1 VIKIIP
7 NQPKKLV
14 TVVLIFKQCLD
25 YVKYIT
31 SLLPNFRLKECSEI
45 YCRVNV
51 DNFRIYKESQRALIT
66 KVSKTRLN
74 IPKCSRLGLIY
85 SFKILRSR
93 GPTMCLVLCLLIVLH
108 HVLAGSPLSH
118 DKQLVF
124 LHAFGNQQLCSSMV
138 FFDITG
144 VLRH

>member
-1 VIKIIP
+1 MKMIS
-7 NQPKKLV
+7 NQPKMLV

-31 SLLPNFRLKECSEI
+31 GLLPNFRLKECSEI
-45 YCRVNV
+45 YCRVNFG
-51 DNFRIYKESQRALIT
+51 NFRIYKESQKALIT

-74 IPKCSRLGLIY
+74 IPKCRSPGLRY
-85 SFKILRSR
+85 HFKISHSR
-93 GPTMCLVLCLLIVLH
+93 GPMMCLVLCLLTVLH

-124 LHAFGNQQLCSSMV
+124 LHAFCNQQLCSSMV

-144 VLRH
+144 VLHY